1 MKTSNLSL
9 DQAPPED
16 IPFRF
21 MVAAPVFGILTGI
34 YLLAYGDRL
43 FITAWSIK
51 TVALVH
57 MVTLG
62 WLAMVMMGAFY
73 QMVPVLVGGHV
84 PGIGLTRLNF
94 YFLTVGISSLIIG
107 LNFWLPVFLLIAVI
121 LLGIGITNFVTQL
134 SIALFRMKANR
145 PVVFALRLSIFFLAI
160 TATLAILMIGSMYG
174 WWRLGVDRSILKYLH
189 ITYGLIGW
197 VGFLLMGVAFHVI
210 PMFYLTEAFPDRRSK
225 QIIILELVGITGLSF
240 GFIFQ
245 VPPLWL
251 SLLSFPILLGFV
263 VFIGQIFILL
273 QRRQRKNVDTS
284 LRFWRMG
291 LLCLPLSL
299 ICLPISL
306 YRIDEIFTYLFAMLY
321 LIGFASAVT
330 NGMLYKIIP
339 FLIWLHRFSS
349 LVGKVETPTM
359 KEILPD
365 LPAHRQFYL
374 FSGALLLLLIS
385 SVYPI
390 DPLIRGIGGMWIVS
404 NTILLYQLRKSLKI
418 QPPEVPPTVSNDDFA
433 AMFANMPPPPP
444 PPPKKKD

>member
-1 MKTSNLSL
+1 MKTSSLSL

-21 MVAAPVFGILTGI
+21 MIAAPIFGILTGI
-34 YLLAYGDRL
+34 YLLVYGDRL

-62 WLAMVMMGAFY
+62 WLAMIMMGAFY

-84 PGIGLTRLNF
+84 PGIRLTRLNF

-107 LNFWLPVFLLIAVI
+107 LNFWLPVFLLISVT
-121 LLGIGITNFVTQL
+121 LLGIGITNFVIQL

-145 PVVFALRLSIFFLAI
+145 PVVFALRLSILFLAL
-160 TATLAILMIGSMYG
+160 TATIGILMIGSMYG
-174 WWRLGVDRSILKYLH
+174 WWRLGVDRSIFKYLH

-210 PMFYLTEAFPDRRSK
+210 PMFYLTEAFPDRRSNLV
-225 QIIILELVGITGLSF
+225 IALELLGIICLSI

-245 VPPLWL
+245 VPPFWL
-251 SLLSFPILLGFV
+251 TVASVPILIGFV
-263 VFIGQIFILL
+263 IFIGQIVILL
-273 QRRQRKNVDTS
+273 KRRQRKNVDTT
-284 LRFWRMG
+284 LRFWRLG
-291 LLCLPLSL
+291 LFCLPLSL
-299 ICLPISL
+299 ICLSISL
-306 YRIDEIFTYLFAMLY
+306 YRIDEVFTYLFAMLF
-321 LIGFASAVT
+321 LIGFAAAIT
-330 NGMLYKIIP
+330 NGMLYKIVP

-365 LPAHRQFYL
+365 PPAHRQFYL
-374 FSGALLLLLIS
+374 FSTALVLLLIS

-390 DPLIRGIGGMWIVS
+390 DSVIRGIGGLWIVS
-404 NTILLYQLRKSLKI
+404 NAILVYELSKSLRI
-418 QPPEVPPTVSNDDFA
+418 QPPEAPPSVSDDDFA
-433 AMFANMPPPPP
+433 AMFANMPAPPPP
-444 PPPKKKD
+444 LEEKK